1 MVQLRTQR
9 TALALYGVLLVLPTL
24 VLGFLQWH
32 QIVQDKDAELAA
44 VPREAEDA
52 ARRFRGTLDARLW
65 GLVESEQARP
75 FEHYADFFCPETA
88 AAGELPLLPSP
99 LTLEARPEGLLAWF
113 VFDLLEGGDA
123 DVGLFW
129 GAESLRDTE
138 LGRPIQPIATRDA
151 EARQA
156 VAELIDRTLSE
167 GPLRRMARLGDYEES
182 ILPLRAV
189 AANRADLE
197 DQQCLQAQRDF
208 LCQNEISLVTS
219 EFFLQ
224 FFRAP
229 SGAPRVVAT
238 RRVLVRPMP
247 QLTGMNECLHRLNRG
262 LGLVQ
267 GFLVDPDWLFSE
279 LPELVAN
286 NVLDEAHRYVPMG
299 APDCCEGR
307 TEYHADI
314 RPLAELG
321 IDAANNDREYGTLR
335 IAADTMEIE
344 ARFRSRAWRFLGV
357 AGMLALSLGTG
368 MVLLLRSVSRDL
380 EQAQRTENFVHA
392 VTHELRTPLSAI
404 KLHGEMLLDGW
415 ASDPKKQQTYY
426 RRIVRETER
435 LSVMVERVLQK
446 ARLASGT
453 ARPFG
458 DDISKAVAE
467 LQPQLMRW
475 EDEDETHH
483 DVTFE
488 LAEDLPLVM
497 MTSEAIVSIV
507 VNLVENARKYAPVDT
522 SRDDA
527 EPIRVVTRRVG
538 DTVVLEVL
546 DRGPGVPEEERA
558 HVFDAFFRVGK
569 ERTRTTRGTGLGLH
583 LVALQ
588 ADSIGAR
595 AGLDGRPGGGA
606 AFWVRFELAPPEEA

>member
-32 QIVQDKDAELAA
+32 QIVQDKDSELAA

-65 GLVESEQARP
+65 ELIGAEQERP
-75 FEHYADFFCPETA
+75 FQHYAQFFCPES
-88 AAGELPLLPSP
+88 AGVDELPLLPSP
-99 LTLEARPEGLLAWF
+99 LTREPRPEGLLCWF
-113 VFDLLEGGDA
+113 VFDLIEEDDA
-123 DVGLFW
+123 RVDLFW
-129 GAESLRDTE
+129 GDETSRSSELHPQREDELR
-138 LGRPIQPIATRDA
+138 
-151 EARQA
+151 EA
-156 VAELIDRTLSE
+156 VGLLIGMILSD
-167 GPLRRMARLGDYEES
+167 GPLRRTVRLGDYTEVD
-182 ILPLRAV
+182 LPLRSV
-189 AANRADLE
+189 AANRATWD
-197 DQQCLQAQRDF
+197 DQQCLQAQREF
-208 LCQNEISLVTS
+208 LCENEVSLVTS

-224 FFRAP
+224 FYREDD
-229 SGAPRVVAT
+229 GTPRVVAS
-238 RRVLVRPMP
+238 RRVLVRPMAH
-247 QLTGMNECLHRLNRG
+247 LTGMNECLHRLNRG

-267 GFLVDPDWLFSE
+267 GFFVDPDWLFSE
-279 LPELVAN
+279 LPQLVAG
-286 NVLDEAHRYVPMG
+286 NVLDEAHRFVPMG

-307 TEYHADI
+307 TEYHAEIHPVAD
-314 RPLAELG
+314 LG
-321 IDAANNDREYGTLR
+321 IDAVGEDNHYGALR

-344 ARFRSRAWRFLGV
+344 ARFRRRAWRFLGV

-453 ARPFG
+453 TRPFAG
-458 DDISKAVAE
+458 DLSSSVAE

-475 EDEDETHH
+475 EDEDEQRH
-483 DVTFE
+483 DVRFD
-488 LAEDLPLVM
+488 LAEDLPPVM

-522 SRDDA
+522 SLPDA
-527 EPIRVVTRRVG
+527 EPIRVVTRRDG
-538 DTVVLEVL
+538 DAVVLEVL
-546 DRGPGVPEEERA
+546 DRGPGIPPGERDQ
-558 HVFDAFFRVGK
+558 VFEAFFRMGREK
-569 ERTRTTRGTGLGLH
+569 TRTSRGTGLGLH

-588 ADSIGAR
+588 ADAIGAQ
-595 AGLDGRPGGGA
+595 AGVDGREGAGA
-606 AFWVRFELAPPEEA
+606 AFWIRFQIAASDEA